1 MTAHSE
7 IQSNLVG
14 FLEKYCVDIYEY
26 LIVNSLFIWFFVVYS
41 INNYPLYAGLVQGAF
56 THIS

>member
-26 LIVNSLFIWFFVVYS
+26 LMKL
-41 INNYPLYAGLVQGAF
+41 
-56 THIS
+56 